1 MSNTRNLKEV
11 IETVKVYK
19 AKQAFLTAPERA
31 ALAGLADDDLVW
43 VLREVTPFGTYSLE
57 VKAVK

>member
-1 MSNTRNLKEV
+1 MTNTRNIKEV

-19 AKQAFLTAPERA
+19 AKQAFLTTPEKQ

>member
-1 MSNTRNLKEV
+1 MSSNRNLKEV

-19 AKQAFLTAPERA
+19 AKQAFLTTPEKQ
-31 ALAGLADDDLVW
+31 ALEGLADDDLVW